1 MSSPTELYLPTT
13 LPYPIKLVSLAV
25 APDADIQRGSRL
37 LEYSYTYL
45 DPDARPQLRF
55 GTWDS
60 SLEGTF
66 SRWAFN
72 KDDIISA
79 QRAREHPAA
88 YILEPCK
95 HGVQL
100 GGLCCLCGKDMTRF
114 VLTPRPPAAC
124 AAPNRPVKNLIQN
137 VKTVNP
143 CFMRAAAPVR
153 FDPPSPRWSWTH
165 ARIRLD

>member
-124 AAPNRPVKNLIQN
+124 AACPDNSSWVALITQ
-137 VKTVNP
+137 VSPT
-143 CFMRAAAPVR
+143 RRVR
-153 FDPPSPRWSWTH
+153 RSR
-165 ARIRLD
+165 